1 MNHDECTFQDE
12 ILTLCKDTSEIK
24 ATITGLDKRINGS
37 IDSIKQHI
45 RDGSVWRTL
54 IVSVGLAVI
63 INVVC
68 VAYMYGQL
76 AKQVEVNCE
85 ILEKFVSKTH
95 EEVNL

>member
-1 MNHDECTFQDE
+1 MTHEECQYQDK
-12 ILTLCKDTSEIK
+12 ILTLCEDTAEIK
-24 ATITGLDKRINGS
+24 AITKGLDKRINGTMVS
-37 IDSIKQHI
+37 IQQHI

-54 IVSVGLAVI
+54 IVSVGMAVI
-63 INVVC
+63 INIVC

-95 EEVNL
+95 EEVKL